1 MRNFAT
7 SIPKIAILIAFLT
20 GVIGCNPPPPRL
32 GKIVGSSMS
41 PTLRGSHYSIDC
53 PECGIQFSCDLVQAN
68 ERATVICPNC
78 GSAADREYWTPID
91 ADPVS
96 IIPESKIKRWDIIA
110 FKRER
115 SSGMNPEYELM
126 TKRVVGLPGE
136 AIQFKNGNVFAN
148 QVLISKPLEIQKQ
161 MRILVCD
168 SKHQAT
174 HSRNWILSP
183 ENPWESVNGIFQMQS
198 PPDENKFTWFDF
210 HFQKNY
216 FQTKTSPDQPAC
228 EDYYGYNQSLSR
240 KLNRTDEVFVEL
252 NAAIQNG
259 SLGWRFGN
267 QDELYEFRINPAP
280 SKFQIFVGKPGETP
294 QSILYETEILLDLK
308 SLQSTKIEF
317 SSFDRVLR
325 VIVNGTEL
333 WVYRRDS
340 INSPVTQTLLSF
352 GASSDGVKFK
362 QIRIWRDIY
371 YFDSDAAIETPNAS
385 GDSSNTGIFV
395 IGDNV
400 PLSRDSR
407 HWDSPG
413 VAIDSIQGKVIF
425 E

>member
-7 SIPKIAILIAFLT
+7 SIPMSAFLIASLI

-53 PECGIQFSCDLVQAN
+53 PGCGIQFSCDLVQAD

-78 GSAADREYWTPID
+78 GSTAGRDRWTPID

-96 IIPESKIKRWDIIA
+96 IVPESEIKRWDIIA

-115 SSGMNPEYELM
+115 SSGMNPEYEFM

-136 AIQFKNGNVFAN
+136 AIQFENGNVFAN

-161 MRILVCD
+161 MRVLVCD
-168 SKHQAT
+168 SNHQAT
-174 HSRNWILSP
+174 PSRNWILSP
-183 ENPWESVNGIFQMQS
+183 ENPWEYVNGIFQMQS
-198 PPDENKFTWFDF
+198 PADKDQFTWFDF

-216 FQTKTSPDQPAC
+216 FQAKTSPDPPAC

-252 NAAIQNG
+252 NAAIQDG

-267 QDELYEFRINPAP
+267 QDELYEFRINQAS
-280 SKFQIFVGKPGETP
+280 SKFQILVGKPGETP

-340 INSPVTQTLLSF
+340 MDSPVTQTLLSF
-352 GASSDGVKFK
+352 GASSDGVKFE

-371 YFDSDAAIETPNAS
+371 YFDSDTAIEAS
-385 GDSSNTGIFV
+385 RDSSNTGFFV

-400 PLSRDSR
+400 PLSHDSR

-413 VAIDSIQGKVIF
+413 VGIDSIQGKVIF